1 MRSGRGGVR
10 KFGPELGSVGSG
22 RGSRI
27 GVPNGG
33 VRKGVWKGC
42 PERKVSKGG
51 PERGF
56 PKLISKGIPECS
68 PEGGFQRGF
77 SVGSKRF

>member
-10 KFGPELGSVGSG
+10 KGGPELGSVGVPD

-33 VRKGVWKGC
+33 VRKGC